1 MKDVPFIYMPH
12 NKPTVSSGI
21 EYTKSLKTLNILND
35 LSECT
40 LPRNLE
46 FKINKIEEGIVSP
59 IQARIM
65 SHSMNM
71 RKNKTIYKYNK
82 LENVLKRKGLIDS
95 KEDKTDDKNKLIED
109 KIFPKIKIY
118 YCSFLQWQPR
128 QELIYENLMKDVKYV
143 LDKDALDS
151 WSEKNDDIW

>member
-1 MKDVPFIYMPH
+1 MM
-12 NKPTVSSGI
+12 SG
-21 EYTKSLKTLNILND
+21 
-35 LSECT
+35 
-40 LPRNLE
+40 
-46 FKINKIEEGIVSP
+46 
-59 IQARIM
+59 
-65 SHSMNM
+65 SMNM
-71 RKNKTIYKYNK
+71 RKNKTINK
-82 LENVLKRKGLIDS
+82 FNQLENILKRKGLIDS

-151 WSEKNDDIW
+151 WSEKNNDIW